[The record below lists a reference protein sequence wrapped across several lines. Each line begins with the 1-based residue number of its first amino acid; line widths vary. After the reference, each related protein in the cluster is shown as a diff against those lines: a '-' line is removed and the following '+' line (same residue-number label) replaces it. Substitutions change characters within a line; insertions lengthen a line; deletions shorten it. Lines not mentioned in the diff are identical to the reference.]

1 MTYKVAGIISRSER
15 RTKQAMHNIRK
26 EPREFARL
34 AEVLLSP
41 VLLSPAMNEEEE
53 GFIRLYVMQLAEKY
67 GLEPQ
72 KPAGAIDQG

>member
-1 MTYKVAGIISRSER
+1 MN
-15 RTKQAMHNIRK
+15 NIRK
-26 EPREFARL
+26 ELRDFARL

-53 GFIRLYVMQLAEKY
+53 SFIRLYVMQLAEKY

-72 KPAGAIDQG
+72 NSSGTVIQG